1 MTPPIG
7 DDGFRTAFAQE
18 AASLGRFTV
27 VVLGR
32 TGVGKS
38 TLVNA
43 VFGESLAETG
53 IGAPV
58 TRTSH
63 LYSREGVGL
72 AVVDTRGI
80 EIGEDAGALLAD
92 LRALVAHSRT
102 RGQEEQIHIA
112 WFCVQAGDLRI
123 QDGERAVMAELHRLG
138 VPVLLVMTKVPQVD
152 GRNHPDAVAFH
163 HAIQAMGLPV
173 LGGRAWP
180 VMAVGDPFAGWPAH
194 GLRDLVEQTRLAAP
208 AGVEAAFVAAQRV
221 DSEAKA
227 KASGKAVAAAAAQAA
242 AAAATPIPF
251 ADAALLVPI
260 QLRMMSRIAL
270 LHNVPVDRATLLAL
284 GSVAA
289 TTGAGR
295 SLATSLVKLIPG
307 AGTVAGGL
315 IGAGVASTVTA
326 AMGAAWIGVCTRY
339 GSDGVVGTVVFE
351 PGVLQ
356 KAFAEEMGRR
366 LRGRGRGRDPHRPT
380 GDAR

>member
-1 MTPPIG
+1 MTPPRG
-7 DDGFRTAFAQE
+7 DDGFRAAFAQE
-18 AASLGRFTV
+18 AAALGRFTV

-53 IGAPV
+53 IGAPI

-72 AVVDTRGI
+72 AVIDTKGI
-80 EIGEDAGALLAD
+80 EIGEDTEALLTD
-92 LRALVAHSRT
+92 LRTLVAHSRT
-102 RGQEEQIHIA
+102 RAPEERIHVA

-123 QDGERAVMAELHRLG
+123 QDGERAVMAELDRLG
-138 VPVLLVMTKVPQVD
+138 VPVLLVMTKVPRVD

-173 LGGRAWP
+173 VGGRAWP
-180 VMAVGDPFAGWPAH
+180 VMAVSDSFAGWPAH
-194 GLRDLVEQTRLAAP
+194 GLADLVEQTRLAAP
-208 AGVEAAFVAAQRV
+208 DGVAAAFVAAQRV
-221 DSEAKA
+221 DLEAKA
-227 KASGKAVAAAAAQAA
+227 KESGKVVAAAAVQAA

-270 LHNVPVDRATLLAL
+270 LHNVPVDRATMLAL

-295 SLATSLVKLIPG
+295 SLATGLVKLIPG
-307 AGTVAGGL
+307 AGTVVGGM
-315 IGAGVASTVTA
+315 IGAGVASSVTA
-326 AMGAAWIGVCTRY
+326 AMGHAWIAVCARY
-339 GSDGVVGTVVFE
+339 GRDGLVSTVAFD

-356 KAFAEEMGRR
+356 KAFTAEMGRR
-366 LRGRGRGRDPHRPT
+366 LRGRGRKG
-380 GDAR
+380 